1 MTDPVNLEPISAE
14 NEQALTRLAW
24 ALEASR
30 GEFKLFIAR
39 CNYIQLRSRLV
50 RRLQQLC
57 EVEIRC
63 IEVKAGDR
71 LLHSRIRAELGD
83 KPPDALMVFG
93 LETVTEINALLSSA
107 NQVREEFQK
116 QFHFP
121 LVLWV
126 NDEVQ
131 QKIRQIAPDL
141 ESWAIPVQLTMNRE
155 AIASFVT
162 ATAQDWFANPLQLNR
177 QSAQKLQGE
186 LAAARQDLISQ
197 GGLDEE
203 LNAHLETLFGAVQFI
218 LGQAD
223 LALVHYQLA
232 AKWWDKSQQLEPL
245 GKVYHQIAVCHY
257 IKARQ
262 QRNLNP
268 SDWQPTREAVAH
280 CLATFEQTQNPH
292 LIANSLESIGQIL
305 RQLGEWDTLQTLAIH
320 ALSIHEAENQPI
332 ESARDYGFLAEVA
345 LSQSNWTEAQ
355 ELAEKSL
362 EILAAVPGF
371 SDSNRPME
379 MEEPPGEIA
388 LGFDASRYYFI
399 LAQAEQKL
407 NHPEVAIG
415 HLEAAK
421 KIGSPEHDTQLY
433 LEILCQLQDLYF
445 QQKQYLEA
453 FELKLNRYSIEQQ
466 YGLRAFVGACW
477 IQPQRQENFGL
488 TPVDKRQSVAP
499 EIAASGRMWDVEKIV
514 QEIGENNSR
523 ILVIHGQSGVG
534 KSSLVNGGIIPK
546 LKEQLSGYQEYLPI
560 PVRVYTNWR
569 EEFASSLAE
578 ALAEK
583 GVKIRSVPGEGQLPW
598 FLEQLQENESRN
610 RRSILIFD
618 QFEEFFFACA
628 TPKERREFFDFLG
641 DCLRIPS
648 LKVILS
654 LREDYLH
661 ELLECDRLESMK
673 TINNDILARKVR
685 YPLGNFSPPDAE
697 KIIQSLTEKTQFWLP
712 DELTQALVQELAAE
726 LDAVRPI
733 ELQIVGAQL
742 QAENIT
748 TLAEYQE
755 RGPKTEFVKRYL
767 DDVVKDCGPENQQ
780 MGEFVLYLLTDEK
793 GTRPLKTRE
802 EIAEEL
808 QELAADFT
816 GEVSQL
822 DLVLKIFVDSG
833 LVLLI
838 QEKPAER
845 YQLVHDY
852 LAEFI
857 RKQQQPQ
864 LERLRAELE
873 QERSQRKL
881 LEAERQKTEEEL
893 ERERKAKQV
902 LAEANQKAQKRIRL
916 GTGIFA
922 ASLTAAAI
930 TGGFALKATQT
941 LEEAREGTRLERQG
955 LNALRQFEGYQIDG
969 LVSAM
974 QVGQALKAQIQHKR
988 SLADYP
994 TLTPML
1000 ALHSMINQISERNQF
1015 QHQVSL
1021 RSASFSPDGESILTL
1036 SVDNIPRVWDRRGQ
1050 MIAEL
1055 KGHQG
1060 WVRSASFS
1068 PNGERILTASE
1079 DHTARVWDRRGQMIA
1094 ELKGH
1099 QGGVRSASFS
1109 PDGERILTASEDN
1122 TARVWDRRGQMIA
1135 ELKGH
1140 QGWVFSARFSPDG
1153 ESILT
1158 ASEDNTA
1165 RVWDRS
1171 GQMIAELK
1179 GHQGWVIS
1187 ARFSPDGKSILTTSV
1202 DNIARVWDRRGQM
1215 IAELKGHQGR
1225 VISASFSPD
1234 GERILTASEDNT
1246 ARVWDRRGQMI
1257 AELTGHQDR
1266 VWDASFSP
1274 DGERILTASDDNTA
1288 RVWDRR
1294 GQMIAELKGH
1304 QGTVFSARFSP
1315 DGESIVTASDDNTA
1329 RVWDL
1334 QGQMIAELKGHQGG
1348 VYSASFSPDGESI
1361 LTASLDD
1368 TARVWDRRGQ
1378 MIAELKGHQDPVYS
1392 ASFSPDGKSILT
1404 TSNDNTAR
1412 VWDLQG
1418 QMIAELKG
1426 HQGGVRSASFSPD
1439 GESILTASLDDTA
1452 RVWNLQGQMIA
1463 ELKGYQGGVYS
1474 ASFSPDG
1481 QSILITSVDDTVR
1494 VWDRRGQMIAEL
1506 KGHQGPVYSAS
1517 FSPDGESILITSD
1530 DNTAWVWDRRGQ

>member
-1 MTDPVNLEPISAE
+1 MTDPVNLEPIIAE

-50 RRLQQLC
+50 QRLQQLC

-93 LETVTEINALLSSA
+93 LETVTEINSLLSSA

-126 NDEVQ
+126 NDDVQ

-186 LAAARQDLISQ
+186 LAAAQQDLISQ

-218 LGQAD
+218 LGQPD
-223 LALVHYQLA
+223 LALDHYQLA

-280 CLATFEQTQNPH
+280 CLATFEQTQNPD

-305 RQLGEWDTLQTLAIH
+305 RQLGEWETLQTLATD

-355 ELAEKSL
+355 ELAEKAL

-371 SDSNRPME
+371 SDSNPPME
-379 MEEPPGEIA
+379 MEEPPGEIT
-388 LGFDASRYYFI
+388 LGFDASLYYFI

-407 NHPEVAIG
+407 NHPEVAIA

-421 KIGSPEHDTQLY
+421 QIGSPEHDTQLY

-445 QQKQYLEA
+445 EQKQYLEA

-583 GVKIRSVPGEGQLPW
+583 GVKIRSVPGEGQLAW

-628 TPKERREFFDFLG
+628 TPRERRQFFDFLG

-673 TINNDILARKVR
+673 SINNDILARKVR

-697 KIIQSLTEKTQFWLP
+697 KIIQSLTGKTQFWLS
-712 DELTQALVQELAAE
+712 DELTQALVQDLADE
-726 LDAVRPI
+726 IDAVRPI

-767 DDVVKDCGPENQQ
+767 DDVVKACGPENQQ

-802 EIAEEL
+802 EIAGEL
-808 QELAADFT
+808 QELAADLT
-816 GEVSQL
+816 GEVSHL

-838 QEKPAER
+838 QEKPEER

-864 LERLRAELE
+864 LERLRSELE
-873 QERSQRKL
+873 KKKEQLQ
-881 LEAERQKTEEEL
+881 
-893 ERERKAKQV
+893 
-902 LAEANQKAQKRIRL
+902 LATRI
-916 GTGIFA
+916 
-922 ASLTAAAI
+922 
-930 TGGFALKATQT
+930 
-941 LEEAREGTRLERQG
+941 LEEAREWTALERQG
-955 LNALRQFEGYQIDG
+955 LNALRQFEVSQLDR

-974 QVGQALKAQIQHKR
+974 QAGQDLKALVGER

-994 TLTPML
+994 TVTPML
-1000 ALHSMINQISERNQF
+1000 ALHTIINQISERNQL
-1015 QHQVSL
+1015 QHQHSVT
-1021 RSASFSPDGESILTL
+1021 SASFSPDGESILT
-1036 SVDNIPRVWDRRGQ
+1036 
-1050 MIAEL
+1050 
-1055 KGHQG
+1055 
-1060 WVRSASFS
+1060 AS
-1068 PNGERILTASE
+1068 
-1079 DHTARVWDRRGQMIA
+1079 DKTARVWDRRGQMIA

-1099 QGGVRSASFS
+1099 QQWVTSASFSPDGESILTASDDNTARVWDRRGQMITELKGHQDTVRSASFS
-1109 PDGERILTASEDN
+1109 PDGESIVTTSNDNTARVWDRRGQMIAELKGHQAWVDSASFSPDGESILTASIDNTARLWDRRGQMIAEPKCNQAWVTRASFSPDGESILTASYKTVRVWDHRGQMIAELKGHQGGVISASFSPDGESILTASIDQTVRIWDRRGQMIAELKGHQHSVTSASFSPDGESIVTASYNTARVWDRRGQMIAELKGHQDCVYRASFSPDGESILSASYDN

-1140 QGWVFSARFSPDG
+1140 QGPVISASFSPDG

-1158 ASEDNTA
+1158 ASSDNTA
-1165 RVWDRS
+1165 RVWDRRGQLIAELTGHQGPVHRAS
-1171 GQMIAELK
+1171 FSPDGESIVTASNDNTARVWDRRGQMIAELK
-1179 GHQGWVIS
+1179 GHRGRVIS
-1187 ARFSPDGKSILTTSV
+1187 ASFSPDGERIVTASDDKT
-1202 DNIARVWDRRGQM
+1202 AQVWDRRGQM

-1234 GERILTASEDNT
+1234 GES
-1246 ARVWDRRGQMI
+1246 
-1257 AELTGHQDR
+1257 
-1266 VWDASFSP
+1266 
-1274 DGERILTASDDNTA
+1274 ILTASDDNTV
-1288 RVWDRR
+1288 RVWPI
-1294 GQMIAELKGH
+1294 G
-1304 QGTVFSARFSP
+1304 
-1315 DGESIVTASDDNTA
+1315 
-1329 RVWDL
+1329 
-1334 QGQMIAELKGHQGG
+1334 
-1348 VYSASFSPDGESI
+1348 
-1361 LTASLDD
+1361 SLDD
-1368 TARVWDRRGQ
+1368 LLEWGCDWLADYLVTHPRELEKLKTCQTPSNLAEAALVLVREGEAQARAGQ
-1378 MIAELKGHQDPVYS
+1378 V
-1392 ASFSPDGKSILT
+1392 
-1404 TSNDNTAR
+1404 
-1412 VWDLQG
+1412 
-1418 QMIAELKG
+1418 
-1426 HQGGVRSASFSPD
+1426 
-1439 GESILTASLDDTA
+1439 DTA
-1452 RVWNLQGQMIA
+1452 VATFRKALAWNAGLDFDPEAKAKQLA
-1463 ELKGYQGGVYS
+1463 EEGNQ
-1474 ASFSPDG
+1474 
-1481 QSILITSVDDTVR
+1481 
-1494 VWDRRGQMIAEL
+1494 E
-1506 KGHQGPVYSAS
+1506 
-1517 FSPDGESILITSD
+1517 
-1530 DNTAWVWDRRGQ
+1530 